1 MFDPEEVIKSGL
13 VAVKLTYDRLDY
25 GRAAFLKG

>member
-13 VAVKLTYDRLDY
+13 VALKLTYDRLDI
-25 GRAAFLKG
+25 AAFLKG